1 MADPAFERVAE
12 TGSTND
18 DLLARIRAA
27 AAAGQT
33 SFAPCLLVAEHQTAG
48 RGRQGRRWHARPG
61 SSLTFSIA
69 WSCARADSSGLSL
82 AIGAALADALEP
94 PAPSAP
100 SRIALKWPNDLWLR
114 DDGADATTVLGRKL
128 AGVLV
133 ETAPIGRGRVA
144 VIGIGINIGVAS
156 RQVAD
161 AAAGVAALAEIEP
174 GASAP
179 TTLARIAPSLFAAL
193 RRFDEA
199 GFAPFAE
206 RFAARDLLR
215 GRRVAGSGAAG
226 ALAGIAAGVAAD
238 GALLIETDAGV
249 VAVASGEWRLA
260 ALAAAESPC

>member
-1 MADPAFERVAE
+1 MADPAIERVAE

-18 DLLARIRAA
+18 DLLARVRAA

-33 SFAPCLLVAEHQTAG
+33 SFAPCLRVAEHQTAG

-69 WSCARADSSGLSL
+69 WPCARADSSGLSL

-94 PAPSAP
+94 PSPMAPA
-100 SRIALKWPNDLWLR
+100 RIALKWPNDLWLR
-114 DDGADATTVLGRKL
+114 DDGAETTAVRGRKL

-144 VIGIGINIGVAS
+144 VIGVGINIGS
-156 RQVAD
+156 HEVAD
-161 AAAGVAALAEIEP
+161 AAVGVAGLDEIEA
-174 GASAP
+174 GAAAT
-179 TTLARIAPSLFAAL
+179 TTLARIAPALFAAL

-215 GRRVAGSGAAG
+215 GRRVAGSGAGG
-226 ALAGIAAGVAAD
+226 ALAGIAVGIAAD
-238 GALLIETDAGV
+238 GALLIETDGGV